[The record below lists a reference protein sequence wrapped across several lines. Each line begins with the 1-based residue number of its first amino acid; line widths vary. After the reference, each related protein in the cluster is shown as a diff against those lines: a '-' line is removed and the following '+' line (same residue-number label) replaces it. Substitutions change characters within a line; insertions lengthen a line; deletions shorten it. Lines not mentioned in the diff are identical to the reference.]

1 MVDVQKVKC
10 ITSQFVKDVFLKTRN
25 ELYDNQLWIKIKE
38 GINIFVNENIPS
50 NIKEEVNI
58 ANTHINKQ

>member
-25 ELYDNQLWIKIKE
+25 ELHDNQLWIKIKE